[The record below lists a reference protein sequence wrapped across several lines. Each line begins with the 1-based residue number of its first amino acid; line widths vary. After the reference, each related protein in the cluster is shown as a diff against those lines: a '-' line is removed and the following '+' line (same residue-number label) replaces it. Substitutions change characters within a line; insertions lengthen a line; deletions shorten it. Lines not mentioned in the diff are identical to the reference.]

1 MATTGTSAPLIKDN
15 PWADNKDG
23 NIFDDSKYADDP
35 LLRQLPQELQDFVVK
50 AGQHGTLEYVDR
62 SGIESTIHKSLSV
75 LCCCYSLC
83 KMVLIK
89 QGEIGLTQNGD
100 KPELLGPGRHVLLSP
115 FNHYMGTQQVTAPV
129 IRHGCIH
136 IIRVKIGQLGY
147 AVNMK
152 TGRPI
157 LLARGK
163 HIINDI
169 NFVWKKFITLRDRIT
184 QLDQLQIIRIETGY
198 VGYAYK
204 KGNLKILKPGLHLI
218 EPPDRFGDIITTQMQ
233 IIDMPEAINETSDY
247 VPLAIKAA
255 IFFRIVN
262 PEKALRRISNIK
274 QQITETAV
282 ATLAGIIRSSSLS
295 DIASRSNANSQPFYH
310 EKQSK
315 NLTAKETSQI
325 INYERKEEKKEEKQ
339 SENTFLPTSVSDE
352 PSAPPFFQ
360 HVHDE
365 FIQQLHD
372 HVLDEWGIEIQNIR
386 IESLK
391 INDPQLQK
399 NISNN
404 AIDVSKQHNKYI
416 MLQKQQEIMIVE
428 ADTQAAKL
436 KIETDTQ
443 TSIIRTIAQ
452 AEANAII
459 VKAKAEKES
468 IELKGKGESEYSRL
482 LESTKLGNKL
492 SLMKIQA
499 ESIKG
504 LKQVCYIPQ
513 MNGLLDTRQ
522 AFAQNKLIPNLGP
535 NQNELLV

>member
-23 NIFDDSKYADDP
+23 NIFDDSKYANDP

-391 INDPQLQK
+391 INDFQLQK
-399 NISNN
+399 SISNQ
-404 AIDVSKQHNKYI
+404 AIEVSRQHNRYI
-416 MLQKQQEIMIVE
+416 MLQKQQEIVIVE
-428 ADTQAAKL
+428 ATAKSSQN
-436 KIETDTQ
+436 KINTEARAQ
-443 TSIIRTIAQ
+443 TILSKAQ
-452 AEANAII
+452 A
-459 VKAKAEKES
+459 KADSIRIKAEAEKQAL
-468 IELKGKGESEYSRL
+468 ELKGQGEAEYARL
-482 LESTKLGNKL
+482 LESTKLGNTM
-492 SLMKIQA
+492 SIMKVQSNA
-499 ESIKG
+499 
-504 LKQVCYIPQ
+504 LKNLNQVAYIPHLPQ
-513 MNGLLDTRQ
+513 ILQSGGGIFGD
-522 AFAQNKLIPNLGP
+522 NKSK
-535 NQNELLV
+535 ELYQE